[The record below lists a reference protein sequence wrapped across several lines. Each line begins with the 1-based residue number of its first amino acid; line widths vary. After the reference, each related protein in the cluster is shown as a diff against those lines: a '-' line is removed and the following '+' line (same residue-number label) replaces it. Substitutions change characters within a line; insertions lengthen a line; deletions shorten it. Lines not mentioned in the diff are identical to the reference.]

1 MIGIEFIRKNPDFVK
16 ENLSKRNIL
25 LSDRIDDILK
35 LDQERRDKIR
45 KIEELRAAR
54 NLKSKEIGALK
65 KQGLDTEALEEDVKL
80 MKDEIEALEEELI
93 RLERYIDDLVLRTPN
108 LIHESVPFGKDD
120 NDNIEIKRWGD
131 IPTFDFEIKDH
142 SELGVLRGFIDF
154 DQAGLISGS
163 RFSILKGPL
172 AKLERALI
180 NFMLDI
186 NTKNGYQEIIPPHLV
201 KPEALIG
208 TGQLPKFQEEL
219 YYIKEDD
226 LYLIPTAEVPL
237 VNVFRDK
244 ILKESE
250 LPINLTA
257 YTPCYRREAGSHG
270 KDIKGLI
277 RQHQFDKVE
286 LVKIVHPDSSYDEL
300 EKLLSNAEEILK
312 LLELPYRVVSL
323 CSGDIGFSAS
333 KTYDI
338 EVWIPS
344 QNKYREISSCSNCED
359 FQARR
364 ANIKFKDASGKNR
377 FVHTLNGSSL
387 AVGRTLV
394 AIMENYQTKDQR
406 IIVPNILREGGYIK
420 EEYL

>member
-1 MIGIEFIRKNPDFVK
+1 
-16 ENLSKRNIL
+16 L
-25 LSDRIDDILK
+25 
-35 LDQERRDKIR
+35 
-45 KIEELRAAR
+45 
-54 NLKSKEIGALK
+54 
-65 KQGLDTEALEEDVKL
+65 
-80 MKDEIEALEEELI
+80 
-93 RLERYIDDLVLRTPN
+93 
-108 LIHESVPFGKDD
+108 HESVPYGKDE
-120 NDNIEIKRWGD
+120 NDNVEIRRWGE
-131 IPTFDFEIKDH
+131 IPKFDFEIKDH
-142 SELGVLRGFIDF
+142 ADLGVLRGFIDF
-154 DQAGLISGS
+154 DQAAAISGS

-180 NFMLDI
+180 NFMLEV
-186 NTKNGYQEIIPPHLV
+186 NAKNGYQEMTVPHLV
-201 KPEALIG
+201 KPQALVG

-219 YYIKEDD
+219 YYVKDDD

-237 VNVFRDK
+237 VNVFKDT
-244 ILKESE
+244 ILKEDD

-270 KDIKGLI
+270 KDVKGLI

-286 LVKIVHPDSSYDEL
+286 LVKIVHPDNSYDEL
-300 EKLLSNAEEILK
+300 EKLLSNAEEILQ
-312 LLELPYRVVSL
+312 LLELPYRVVAL

-364 ANIKFKDASGKNR
+364 ANIRFKDKTGKNR

-394 AIMENYQTKDQR
+394 AIMENYQTKDNR
-406 IIVPNILREGGYIK
+406 IRIPKVLKDYIK
-420 EEYL
+420 EEYI

>member
-1 MIGIEFIRKNPDFVK
+1 MISIELIRKNPEYVK
-16 ENLSKRNIL
+16 ENLAKRDIFL
-25 LSDRIDDILK
+25 KDRIDDILK
-35 LDQERRDKIR
+35 LDEERRHKIKR
-45 KIEELRAAR
+45 IEDLRALR
-54 NLKSKEIGALK
+54 NAKSKEIGSLK
-65 KQGLDTEALEEDVKL
+65 KQGLNTEALEE
-80 MKDEIEALEEELI
+80 EIRLIKEEISTLEEELARI
-93 RLERYIDDLVLRTPN
+93 EKYTEDLLLRVPN
-108 LIHESVPFGKDD
+108 LLHESVPYGKDE
-120 NDNIEIKRWGD
+120 NDNVEIKRWGE
-131 IPTFDFEIKDH
+131 IPKFDFAIKDH
-142 SELGVLRGFIDF
+142 ADLGVLRGFIDF
-154 DQAGLISGS
+154 DQAAAISGS

-201 KPEALIG
+201 KPQALVG

-219 YYIKEDD
+219 YYVKDDD

-237 VNVFRDK
+237 VNVFKDT
-244 ILKESE
+244 ILKEDD

-270 KDIKGLI
+270 KDVKGLI

-286 LVKIVHPDSSYDEL
+286 LVKIVHPDNSYDEL
-300 EKLLSNAEEILK
+300 EKLLSNAEEILQ
-312 LLELPYRVVSL
+312 LLELPYRVVAL

-364 ANIKFKDASGKNR
+364 ANIRFKDKTGKNR

-394 AIMENYQTKDQR
+394 AIMENYQTKDNR
-406 IIVPNILREGGYIK
+406 IRIPKVLKDYIK
-420 EEYL
+420 EEYI

>member
-1 MIGIEFIRKNPDFVK
+1 MISIELIRKNPEYVK
-16 ENLSKRNIL
+16 ENLAKRDIFL
-25 LSDRIDDILK
+25 KDRIDDILK
-35 LDQERRDKIR
+35 LDEERRHKIKR
-45 KIEELRAAR
+45 IEDLRALR
-54 NLKSKEIGALK
+54 NAKSKEIGSLK
-65 KQGLDTEALEEDVKL
+65 KQGLNTEALEE
-80 MKDEIEALEEELI
+80 EIRLIKEEISTLEEELARI
-93 RLERYIDDLVLRTPN
+93 EKYIEDLLLRVPN
-108 LIHESVPFGKDD
+108 LLHESVPYGKDE
-120 NDNIEIKRWGD
+120 NDNVEIKRWGE
-131 IPTFDFEIKDH
+131 IPKFDFAIKDH
-142 SELGVLRGFIDF
+142 ADLGVLRGFIDF
-154 DQAGLISGS
+154 DQAAAISGS

-201 KPEALIG
+201 KPQALVG

-219 YYIKEDD
+219 YYVKDDD

-237 VNVFRDK
+237 VNVFKDT
-244 ILKESE
+244 ILKEDD

-270 KDIKGLI
+270 KDVKGLI

-286 LVKIVHPDSSYDEL
+286 LVKIVHPDNSYDEL
-300 EKLLSNAEEILK
+300 EKLLSNAEEILQ
-312 LLELPYRVVSL
+312 LLELPYRVVAL

-364 ANIKFKDASGKNR
+364 ANIRFKDKTGKNR

-394 AIMENYQTKDQR
+394 AIMENYQTKDNR
-406 IIVPNILREGGYIK
+406 IRIPKVLKDYIK
-420 EEYL
+420 EEYI

>member
-1 MIGIEFIRKNPDFVK
+1 MINIELIRKNPDFVK
-16 ENLSKRNIL
+16 ENLAKRDIFL
-25 LSDRIDDILK
+25 KDRIDDILK
-35 LDQERRDKIR
+35 LDEERRQKIKR
-45 KIEELRAAR
+45 LEDLRALR
-54 NLKSKEIGALK
+54 NSKSKEIGILK
-65 KQGLDTEALEEDVKL
+65 KQGIDTEE
-80 MKDEIEALEEELI
+80 LEEEIKNLKNDI
-93 RLERYIDDLVLRTPN
+93 AELEDELRRIEKYIEDLLLRIPN
-108 LIHESVPFGKDD
+108 LLHESVPYGKDE
-120 NDNIEIKRWGD
+120 NDNVEIKRWGEL
-131 IPTFDFEIKDH
+131 PKFDFEIKDH
-142 SELGVLRGFIDF
+142 SELGVLRGLIDF
-154 DQAGLISGS
+154 DQASAMSGS

-180 NFMLDI
+180 NFMLDV
-186 NTKNGYQEIIPPHLV
+186 NTKNGYKEMIVPHLV
-201 KPEALIG
+201 KGEALIG

-219 YYIKEDD
+219 YYIKDD
-226 LYLIPTAEVPL
+226 ELYLIPTAEVSL
-237 VNVFRDK
+237 VNAYRDT
-244 ILKESE
+244 ILQESD

-286 LVKIVHPDSSYDEL
+286 LVKIVHPDNSYEEL
-300 EKLLSNAEEILK
+300 EKLLLNAEEILQ
-312 LLELPYRVVSL
+312 LLELPYRVVAL

-364 ANIKFKDASGKNR
+364 ANIRFKDKTGKNR

-394 AIMENYQTKDQR
+394 AIMENYQTKDNK
-406 IIVPNILREGGYIK
+406 ILVPKVLRDYMK
-420 EEYL
+420 EEYI

>member
-1 MIGIEFIRKNPDFVK
+1 MISIELIRKNPEYVK
-16 ENLSKRNIL
+16 ENLAKRDIFL
-25 LSDRIDDILK
+25 KDRIDDILK
-35 LDQERRDKIR
+35 LDEERRHKIKR
-45 KIEELRAAR
+45 IEDLRALR
-54 NLKSKEIGALK
+54 NAKSKEIGSLK
-65 KQGLDTEALEEDVKL
+65 KQGLNTEALEE
-80 MKDEIEALEEELI
+80 EIRLIKEEISTLEEELARI
-93 RLERYIDDLVLRTPN
+93 EKYTEDLLLRVPN
-108 LIHESVPFGKDD
+108 LLHESVPYGKDE
-120 NDNIEIKRWGD
+120 NDNVEIKRWGE
-131 IPTFDFEIKDH
+131 IPNFDFAIKDH
-142 SELGVLRGFIDF
+142 ADLGVLRGFIDF
-154 DQAGLISGS
+154 DQAAAISGS

-180 NFMLDI
+180 NFMLEV
-186 NTKNGYQEIIPPHLV
+186 NAKNGYQEMTVPHLV
-201 KPEALIG
+201 KPQALVG

-219 YYIKEDD
+219 YYVKDDD

-237 VNVFRDK
+237 VNVFKDT
-244 ILKESE
+244 ILKEDD

-270 KDIKGLI
+270 KDVKGLI

-286 LVKIVHPDSSYDEL
+286 LVKIVHPDNSYDEL
-300 EKLLSNAEEILK
+300 EKLLSNAEEILQ
-312 LLELPYRVVSL
+312 LLELPYRVVAL

-364 ANIKFKDASGKNR
+364 ANIRFKDKTGKNR

-394 AIMENYQTKDQR
+394 AIMENYQTKDNR
-406 IIVPNILREGGYIK
+406 IRIPKVLKDYIK
-420 EEYL
+420 EEYI

>member
-1 MIGIEFIRKNPDFVK
+1 MISIELIRKNPEYVK
-16 ENLSKRNIL
+16 ENLAKRDIFL
-25 LSDRIDDILK
+25 KDRIDDILK
-35 LDQERRDKIR
+35 LDEERRHKIKR
-45 KIEELRAAR
+45 IEDLRALR
-54 NLKSKEIGALK
+54 NAKSKEIGSLK
-65 KQGLDTEALEEDVKL
+65 KQGLNTEALEE
-80 MKDEIEALEEELI
+80 EIRLIKEEISTLEEELARI
-93 RLERYIDDLVLRTPN
+93 EKYTEDLLLRVPN
-108 LIHESVPFGKDD
+108 LLHESVPYGKDE
-120 NDNIEIKRWGD
+120 NDNVEIKRWGE
-131 IPTFDFEIKDH
+131 IPKFDFEIKDH
-142 SELGVLRGFIDF
+142 ADLGVLRGFIDF
-154 DQAGLISGS
+154 DQAAAISGS

-180 NFMLDI
+180 NFMLEI
-186 NTKNGYQEIIPPHLV
+186 NAKNGYQEMTVPHLV
-201 KPEALIG
+201 KPQALVG

-219 YYIKEDD
+219 YYVKDDD

-237 VNVFRDK
+237 VNVFKDT
-244 ILKESE
+244 ILKEDD

-270 KDIKGLI
+270 KDVKGLI

-286 LVKIVHPDSSYDEL
+286 LVKIVHPDNSYDEL
-300 EKLLSNAEEILK
+300 EKLLSNAEEILQ
-312 LLELPYRVVSL
+312 LLELPYRVVAL

-364 ANIKFKDASGKNR
+364 ANIRFKDKTGKNR

-394 AIMENYQTKDQR
+394 AIMENYQTKDNR
-406 IIVPNILREGGYIK
+406 IRIPKVLKDYIK
-420 EEYL
+420 EEYI

>member
-1 MIGIEFIRKNPDFVK
+1 MISIELIRKNPEYVK
-16 ENLSKRNIL
+16 ENLVKRDIFL
-25 LSDRIDDILK
+25 KDRIDDILK
-35 LDQERRDKIR
+35 LDEERRHKIKR
-45 KIEELRAAR
+45 IEDLRALR
-54 NLKSKEIGALK
+54 NAKSKEIGSLK
-65 KQGLDTEALEEDVKL
+65 KQGLNTEALEE
-80 MKDEIEALEEELI
+80 EIRLIKEEISTLEEELARI
-93 RLERYIDDLVLRTPN
+93 EKYIEDLLLRLPN
-108 LIHESVPFGKDD
+108 LLHESVPYGKDE
-120 NDNIEIKRWGD
+120 NDNVEIKRWGE
-131 IPTFDFEIKDH
+131 IPKFDFEIKDH
-142 SELGVLRGFIDF
+142 ADLGVLRGFIDF
-154 DQAGLISGS
+154 DQAAAISGS

-180 NFMLDI
+180 NFMLEV
-186 NTKNGYQEIIPPHLV
+186 NAKNGYQEMTVPHLV
-201 KPEALIG
+201 KPQALVG

-219 YYIKEDD
+219 YYVKDDD

-237 VNVFRDK
+237 VNVFKDT
-244 ILKESE
+244 ILKEDD

-270 KDIKGLI
+270 KDVKGLI

-286 LVKIVHPDSSYDEL
+286 LVKIVHPDNSYDEL
-300 EKLLSNAEEILK
+300 EKLLSNAEEILQ
-312 LLELPYRVVSL
+312 LLELPYRVVAL

-364 ANIKFKDASGKNR
+364 ANIRFKDKTGKNR

-394 AIMENYQTKDQR
+394 AIMENYQTKDNR
-406 IIVPNILREGGYIK
+406 IRIPKVLKDYIK
-420 EEYL
+420 EEYI

>member
-1 MIGIEFIRKNPDFVK
+1 MISIELIRKNPEYVK
-16 ENLSKRNIL
+16 ENLAKRDIFL
-25 LSDRIDDILK
+25 KDRIDDILK
-35 LDQERRDKIR
+35 LDEERRHKIKR
-45 KIEELRAAR
+45 IEDLRALR
-54 NLKSKEIGALK
+54 NAKSKEIGSLK
-65 KQGLDTEALEEDVKL
+65 KQGLNTEALEE
-80 MKDEIEALEEELI
+80 EIRLIKEEISTLEEELARI
-93 RLERYIDDLVLRTPN
+93 EKYTEDLLLRVPN
-108 LIHESVPFGKDD
+108 LLHESVPYGKDE
-120 NDNIEIKRWGD
+120 NDNVEIKRWGE
-131 IPTFDFEIKDH
+131 IPKFDFVIKDH
-142 SELGVLRGFIDF
+142 ADLGVLRGFIDF
-154 DQAGLISGS
+154 DQAAAISGS

-180 NFMLDI
+180 NFMLEV
-186 NTKNGYQEIIPPHLV
+186 NAKNGYQEMTVPHLV
-201 KPEALIG
+201 KPQALVG

-219 YYIKEDD
+219 YYVKDDD

-237 VNVFRDK
+237 VNVFKDT
-244 ILKESE
+244 ILKEDD

-270 KDIKGLI
+270 KDVKGLI

-286 LVKIVHPDSSYDEL
+286 LVKIVHPDNSYDEL
-300 EKLLSNAEEILK
+300 EKLLSNAEEILQ
-312 LLELPYRVVSL
+312 LLELPYRVVAL

-364 ANIKFKDASGKNR
+364 ANIRFKDKTGKNR

-394 AIMENYQTKDQR
+394 AIMENYQTKDNR
-406 IIVPNILREGGYIK
+406 IRIPKVLKDYIK
-420 EEYL
+420 EEYI

>member
-1 MIGIEFIRKNPDFVK
+1 MISIELIRKNPEYVK
-16 ENLSKRNIL
+16 ENLAKRDIFL
-25 LSDRIDDILK
+25 KDRIDDILK
-35 LDQERRDKIR
+35 LDEERRHKIKR
-45 KIEELRAAR
+45 IEDLRALR
-54 NLKSKEIGALK
+54 NAKSKEIGSLK
-65 KQGLDTEALEEDVKL
+65 KQGLNTEALEE
-80 MKDEIEALEEELI
+80 EIRLIKEEISTLEEELARI
-93 RLERYIDDLVLRTPN
+93 EKYTEDLLLRVPN
-108 LIHESVPFGKDD
+108 LLHESVPYGKDE
-120 NDNIEIKRWGD
+120 NDNVEIKRWGE
-131 IPTFDFEIKDH
+131 IPKFDFEIKDH
-142 SELGVLRGFIDF
+142 ADLGVLRGFIDF
-154 DQAGLISGS
+154 DQAATISGS

-180 NFMLDI
+180 NFMLEV
-186 NTKNGYQEIIPPHLV
+186 NAKNGYQEMTVPHLV
-201 KPEALIG
+201 KPQALVG

-219 YYIKEDD
+219 YYVKDDD

-237 VNVFRDK
+237 VNVFKDT
-244 ILKESE
+244 ILKEDD

-270 KDIKGLI
+270 KDVKGLI

-286 LVKIVHPDSSYDEL
+286 LVKIVHPDNSYDEL
-300 EKLLSNAEEILK
+300 EKLLSNAEEILQ
-312 LLELPYRVVSL
+312 LLELPYRVVAL

-364 ANIKFKDASGKNR
+364 ANIRFKDKTGKNR

-394 AIMENYQTKDQR
+394 AIMENYQTKDNR
-406 IIVPNILREGGYIK
+406 IRIPKVLKDYIK
-420 EEYL
+420 EEYI

>member
-1 MIGIEFIRKNPDFVK
+1 MISIELIRKNPEYVK
-16 ENLSKRNIL
+16 ENLAKRDIFL
-25 LSDRIDDILK
+25 KDRIDDILK
-35 LDQERRDKIR
+35 LDEERRHKIKR
-45 KIEELRAAR
+45 IEDLRALR
-54 NLKSKEIGALK
+54 NAKSKEIGSLK
-65 KQGLDTEALEEDVKL
+65 KQGLNTEALEEDIRLIKE
-80 MKDEIEALEEELI
+80 EISTLEEELARI
-93 RLERYIDDLVLRTPN
+93 EKYTEDLLLRVPN
-108 LIHESVPFGKDD
+108 LLHESVPYGKDE
-120 NDNIEIKRWGD
+120 NDNVEIKRWGE
-131 IPTFDFEIKDH
+131 IPKFDFVIKDH
-142 SELGVLRGFIDF
+142 ADLGVLRGFIDF
-154 DQAGLISGS
+154 DQAAAISGS

-180 NFMLDI
+180 NFMLEV
-186 NTKNGYQEIIPPHLV
+186 NAKNGYQEMTVPHLV
-201 KPEALIG
+201 KPQALVG

-219 YYIKEDD
+219 YYVKDDD

-237 VNVFRDK
+237 VNVFKDT
-244 ILKESE
+244 ILKEDD

-270 KDIKGLI
+270 KDVKGLI

-286 LVKIVHPDSSYDEL
+286 LVKIVHPDNSYDEL
-300 EKLLSNAEEILK
+300 EKLLSNAEEILQ
-312 LLELPYRVVSL
+312 LLELPYRVVAL

-364 ANIKFKDASGKNR
+364 ANIRFKDKTGKNR

-394 AIMENYQTKDQR
+394 AIMENYQTKDNR
-406 IIVPNILREGGYIK
+406 IRIPKVLKDYIK
-420 EEYL
+420 EEYI

>member
-1 MIGIEFIRKNPDFVK
+1 MISIELIRKNPEYVK
-16 ENLSKRNIL
+16 ENLAKRDIFL
-25 LSDRIDDILK
+25 KDRIDDILK
-35 LDQERRDKIR
+35 LDEERRHKIKR
-45 KIEELRAAR
+45 IEDLRALR
-54 NLKSKEIGALK
+54 NAKSKEIGSLK
-65 KQGLDTEALEEDVKL
+65 KQGLNTEALEE
-80 MKDEIEALEEELI
+80 EIRLIKEEISTLEEELARI
-93 RLERYIDDLVLRTPN
+93 EKYTEDLLLRVPN
-108 LIHESVPFGKDD
+108 LLHESVPYGKDE
-120 NDNIEIKRWGD
+120 NDNVEIKRWGE
-131 IPTFDFEIKDH
+131 IPKFDFEIKDH
-142 SELGVLRGFIDF
+142 ADLGVLRGFIDF
-154 DQAGLISGS
+154 DQAAAISGS

-180 NFMLDI
+180 NFMLEV
-186 NTKNGYQEIIPPHLV
+186 NAKNGYQEMTVPHLV
-201 KPEALIG
+201 KPQALVG

-219 YYIKEDD
+219 YYVKDDD

-237 VNVFRDK
+237 VNVFKDT
-244 ILKESE
+244 ILKEDD

-270 KDIKGLI
+270 KDVKGLI

-286 LVKIVHPDSSYDEL
+286 LVKIVHPDNSYDEL
-300 EKLLSNAEEILK
+300 EKLLSNAEEILQ
-312 LLELPYRVVSL
+312 LLELPYRVVAL

-364 ANIKFKDASGKNR
+364 ANIRFKDKTGKNR

-394 AIMENYQTKDQR
+394 AIMENYQTKDNR
-406 IIVPNILREGGYIK
+406 IRIPKVLKDYIK
-420 EEYL
+420 EEYI

>member
-1 MIGIEFIRKNPDFVK
+1 MISIELIRKNPEYVK
-16 ENLSKRNIL
+16 ENLAKRDIFL
-25 LSDRIDDILK
+25 KDRIDDILK
-35 LDQERRDKIR
+35 LDEERRHKIKR
-45 KIEELRAAR
+45 IEDLRALR
-54 NLKSKEIGALK
+54 NAKSKEIGSLK
-65 KQGLDTEALEEDVKL
+65 KQGLNTEALEE
-80 MKDEIEALEEELI
+80 EIRLIKEEISTLEEELARI
-93 RLERYIDDLVLRTPN
+93 EKYTEDLLLRLPN
-108 LIHESVPFGKDD
+108 LLHESVPYGKDE
-120 NDNIEIKRWGD
+120 NDNVEIRRWGE
-131 IPTFDFEIKDH
+131 IPKFDFEIKDH
-142 SELGVLRGFIDF
+142 ADLGVLRGFIDF
-154 DQAGLISGS
+154 DQAAAISGS

-201 KPEALIG
+201 KPQALVG

-219 YYIKEDD
+219 YYVKDDD

-237 VNVFRDK
+237 VNVFKDT
-244 ILKESE
+244 ILKEDD

-270 KDIKGLI
+270 KDVKGLI

-286 LVKIVHPDSSYDEL
+286 LVKIVHPDNSYDEL
-300 EKLLSNAEEILK
+300 EKLLSNAEEILQ
-312 LLELPYRVVSL
+312 LLELPYRVVAL

-344 QNKYREISSCSNCED
+344 QNKYRETSSCSNCED

-364 ANIKFKDASGKNR
+364 ANIRFKDKTGKNR

-394 AIMENYQTKDQR
+394 AIMENYQTKDHKIR
-406 IIVPNILREGGYIK
+406 IPKVLKDYIK
-420 EEYL
+420 EEYI

>member
-1 MIGIEFIRKNPDFVK
+1 MISIELIRKNPEYVK
-16 ENLSKRNIL
+16 ENLAKRDIFL
-25 LSDRIDDILK
+25 KDRIDDILK
-35 LDQERRDKIR
+35 LDEERRHKIKR
-45 KIEELRAAR
+45 IEDLRALR
-54 NLKSKEIGALK
+54 NAKSKEIGSLK
-65 KQGLDTEALEEDVKL
+65 KQGLNTEALEEEIRL
-80 MKDEIEALEEELI
+80 MKEEISTLEEELARI
-93 RLERYIDDLVLRTPN
+93 EKYTEDLLLRVPN
-108 LIHESVPFGKDD
+108 LLHESVPYGKDE
-120 NDNIEIKRWGD
+120 NDNVEIKRWGE
-131 IPTFDFEIKDH
+131 IPKFDFEIKDH
-142 SELGVLRGFIDF
+142 ADLGVLRGFIDF
-154 DQAGLISGS
+154 DQAAAISGS

-180 NFMLDI
+180 NFMLEV
-186 NTKNGYQEIIPPHLV
+186 NAKNGYQEMTVPHLV
-201 KPEALIG
+201 KPQTLVG

-219 YYIKEDD
+219 YYVKDDD
-226 LYLIPTAEVPL
+226 LYLIPTAEVSL
-237 VNVFRDK
+237 VNVFKDT
-244 ILKESE
+244 ILKEDD

-270 KDIKGLI
+270 KDVKGLI

-286 LVKIVHPDSSYDEL
+286 LVKIVHPDNSYDEL
-300 EKLLSNAEEILK
+300 EKLLSNAEEILQ
-312 LLELPYRVVSL
+312 LLELPYRVVAL

-364 ANIKFKDASGKNR
+364 ANIRFKDKTGKNR

-394 AIMENYQTKDQR
+394 AIMENYQTKDNR
-406 IIVPNILREGGYIK
+406 IRIPKVLKDYIK
-420 EEYL
+420 EDYI

>member
-1 MIGIEFIRKNPDFVK
+1 MISIELIRKNPEYVK
-16 ENLSKRNIL
+16 ENLAKRDIFL
-25 LSDRIDDILK
+25 KDKIYDILK
-35 LDQERRDKIR
+35 LDEERRHKIKR
-45 KIEELRAAR
+45 IEDLRALR
-54 NLKSKEIGALK
+54 NAKSKEIGSLK
-65 KQGLDTEALEEDVKL
+65 KQGLNTEALEE
-80 MKDEIEALEEELI
+80 EIRLIKEEISTLEEELARI
-93 RLERYIDDLVLRTPN
+93 EKYTEDLLLRVPN
-108 LIHESVPFGKDD
+108 LLHESVPYGKDE
-120 NDNIEIKRWGD
+120 NDNVEIKRWGE
-131 IPTFDFEIKDH
+131 IPKFDFEIKDH
-142 SELGVLRGFIDF
+142 ADLGVLRGFIDF
-154 DQAGLISGS
+154 DQAAAISGS

-180 NFMLDI
+180 NFMLEV
-186 NTKNGYQEIIPPHLV
+186 NAKNGYQEMTVPHLV
-201 KPEALIG
+201 KPQALVG

-219 YYIKEDD
+219 YYVKDDD

-237 VNVFRDK
+237 VNVFKDT
-244 ILKESE
+244 ILKEDD

-270 KDIKGLI
+270 KDVKGLI

-286 LVKIVHPDSSYDEL
+286 LVKIVHPDNSYDEL
-300 EKLLSNAEEILK
+300 EKLLSNAEEILQ
-312 LLELPYRVVSL
+312 LLELPYRVVAL

-364 ANIKFKDASGKNR
+364 ANIRFKDKTGKNR

-394 AIMENYQTKDQR
+394 AIMENYQTKDNR
-406 IIVPNILREGGYIK
+406 IRIPKVLKDYIK
-420 EEYL
+420 EEYI

>member
-1 MIGIEFIRKNPDFVK
+1 MISIELIRKNPEYVK
-16 ENLSKRNIL
+16 ENLAKRDIFL
-25 LSDRIDDILK
+25 KDRIDDILK
-35 LDQERRDKIR
+35 LDEERRHKIKR
-45 KIEELRAAR
+45 IEDLRALR
-54 NLKSKEIGALK
+54 NAKSKEIGSLK
-65 KQGLDTEALEEDVKL
+65 KQGLNTEALEE
-80 MKDEIEALEEELI
+80 EIRLIKEEISTLEEELARI
-93 RLERYIDDLVLRTPN
+93 EKYTEDLLLRVPN
-108 LIHESVPFGKDD
+108 LLHESVPYGKDE
-120 NDNIEIKRWGD
+120 NDNVEIKRWGE
-131 IPTFDFEIKDH
+131 IPKFDFAIKDH
-142 SELGVLRGFIDF
+142 ADLGVLRGFIDF
-154 DQAGLISGS
+154 DQAAAISGS

-180 NFMLDI
+180 NFMLEV
-186 NTKNGYQEIIPPHLV
+186 NAKNGYQEMTVPHLV
-201 KPEALIG
+201 KPQALVG

-219 YYIKEDD
+219 YYVKDDD

-237 VNVFRDK
+237 VNIFKDT
-244 ILKESE
+244 ILKEDD

-270 KDIKGLI
+270 KDVKGLI

-286 LVKIVHPDSSYDEL
+286 LVKIVHPDNSYDEL
-300 EKLLSNAEEILK
+300 EKLLSNAEEILQ
-312 LLELPYRVVSL
+312 LLELPYRVVAL

-364 ANIKFKDASGKNR
+364 ANIRFKDKTGKNR

-394 AIMENYQTKDQR
+394 AIMENYQTKDNR
-406 IIVPNILREGGYIK
+406 IRIPKVLKDYIK
-420 EEYL
+420 EEYI

>member
-1 MIGIEFIRKNPDFVK
+1 MISIELIRKNPEYVK
-16 ENLSKRNIL
+16 ENLAKRDIFL
-25 LSDRIDDILK
+25 KDRIDDILK
-35 LDQERRDKIR
+35 LDEERRHKIKR
-45 KIEELRAAR
+45 IEDLRALR
-54 NLKSKEIGALK
+54 NAKSKEIGSLK
-65 KQGLDTEALEEDVKL
+65 KQGLNTEALEE
-80 MKDEIEALEEELI
+80 EIRLIKEEISTLEEELARI
-93 RLERYIDDLVLRTPN
+93 EKYTEDLLLRVPN
-108 LIHESVPFGKDD
+108 LLHESVPYGKDE
-120 NDNIEIKRWGD
+120 NDNVEIKRWGE
-131 IPTFDFEIKDH
+131 IPKFDFAIKDH
-142 SELGVLRGFIDF
+142 ADLGVLRGFIDF
-154 DQAGLISGS
+154 DQAAAISGS

-180 NFMLDI
+180 NFMLEI
-186 NTKNGYQEIIPPHLV
+186 NVKNGYQEMTVPHLV
-201 KPEALIG
+201 KPQALVG

-219 YYIKEDD
+219 YYVKDDD

-237 VNVFRDK
+237 VNVFKDT
-244 ILKESE
+244 ILKEDD

-270 KDIKGLI
+270 KDVKGLI

-286 LVKIVHPDSSYDEL
+286 LVKIVHPDNSYDEL
-300 EKLLSNAEEILK
+300 EKLLSNAEEILQ
-312 LLELPYRVVSL
+312 LLELPYRVVAL

-364 ANIKFKDASGKNR
+364 ANIRFKDKTGKNR

-394 AIMENYQTKDQR
+394 AIMENYQTKDNR
-406 IIVPNILREGGYIK
+406 IRIPKVLKDYIK
-420 EEYL
+420 EEYI

>member
-1 MIGIEFIRKNPDFVK
+1 MISIELIRKSPDYVK
-16 ENLSKRNIL
+16 ENLSKREPAL
-25 LSDRIDDILK
+25 AYKIDDILN
-35 LDQERRDKIR
+35 LDEERREKI
-45 KIEELRAAR
+45 KELENLRAVR
-54 NLKSKEIGALK
+54 NAKSKEIGILK
-65 KQGLDTEALEEDVKL
+65 KQGQDTSNLEKEIRELKDKISELEDTL
-80 MKDEIEALEEELI
+80 ARIEK
-93 RLERYIDDLVLRTPN
+93 YMNDLLLRIPN
-108 LIHESVPFGKDD
+108 LIHESVPFGVSEDD
-120 NDNIEIKRWGD
+120 NLEIKRYGD
-131 IPTFDFEIKDH
+131 IPKFDFEVKEH
-142 SELGVLRGFIDF
+142 SDLCVSRGFIDF
-154 DQAGLISGS
+154 EKASSISGS

-186 NTKNGYQEIIPPHLV
+186 NTKNGYQEILPPHLV
-201 KPEALIG
+201 KDIALIG
-208 TGQLPKFQEEL
+208 TGQLPKFKEEL
-219 YYIKEDD
+219 YHITEDE

-237 VNVFRDK
+237 VNIYRDT
-244 ILKESE
+244 ILKEEE
-250 LPINLTA
+250 LPIYLTA

-286 LVKIVHPDSSYDEL
+286 LVKITHPDTSYDEL
-300 EKLLSNAEEILK
+300 EKLLNNAEEILQ
-312 LLELPYRVVSL
+312 LLELPYRVVVL

-364 ANIKFKDASGKNR
+364 ANIRFKDKTGKNR

-394 AIMENYQTKDQR
+394 AIIENYQTKDGR
-406 IIVPNILREGGYIK
+406 IRIPKVLREYMK
-420 EEYL
+420 EEYI

>member
-1 MIGIEFIRKNPDFVK
+1 MISIELIRKNPEYVK
-16 ENLSKRNIL
+16 ENLAKRDIFL
-25 LSDRIDDILK
+25 KDRIDDILK
-35 LDQERRDKIR
+35 LDEERRHKIKR
-45 KIEELRAAR
+45 IEDLRALR
-54 NLKSKEIGALK
+54 NAKSKEIGSLK
-65 KQGLDTEALEEDVKL
+65 KQGLNTEALEE
-80 MKDEIEALEEELI
+80 EIRLIKEEISTLEEELARI
-93 RLERYIDDLVLRTPN
+93 EKYTEDLLLRVPN
-108 LIHESVPFGKDD
+108 LLHESVPYGKDE
-120 NDNIEIKRWGD
+120 NDNVEIKRWGE
-131 IPTFDFEIKDH
+131 IPKFDFAIKDH
-142 SELGVLRGFIDF
+142 ADLGVLRGFIDF
-154 DQAGLISGS
+154 DQAAAISGS

-201 KPEALIG
+201 KPQALVG

-219 YYIKEDD
+219 YYVKDDD

-237 VNVFRDK
+237 VNVFKDT
-244 ILKESE
+244 ILKEDD

-270 KDIKGLI
+270 KDVKGLI

-286 LVKIVHPDSSYDEL
+286 LVKIVHPDNSYDEL
-300 EKLLSNAEEILK
+300 EKLLSNAEEILQ
-312 LLELPYRVVSL
+312 LLELPYRVVAL

-364 ANIKFKDASGKNR
+364 ANIRFKDKTGKNR

-394 AIMENYQTKDQR
+394 AIVENYQTKDNR
-406 IIVPNILREGGYIK
+406 IRIPKVLKDYIK
-420 EEYL
+420 EEYI

>member
-1 MIGIEFIRKNPDFVK
+1 MISIELIRKNPEYVK
-16 ENLSKRNIL
+16 ENLAKRDIFL
-25 LSDRIDDILK
+25 KDRIDDILK
-35 LDQERRDKIR
+35 LDEERRHKIKR
-45 KIEELRAAR
+45 IEDLRALR
-54 NLKSKEIGALK
+54 NAKSKEIGSLK
-65 KQGLDTEALEEDVKL
+65 KQGLNTEALEE
-80 MKDEIEALEEELI
+80 EIRLIKEEISTLEEELARI
-93 RLERYIDDLVLRTPN
+93 EKYTEDLLLRVPN
-108 LIHESVPFGKDD
+108 LLHESVPYGKDE
-120 NDNIEIKRWGD
+120 NDNVEIKRWGE
-131 IPTFDFEIKDH
+131 IPKFDFAIKDH
-142 SELGVLRGFIDF
+142 ADLGVLRGFIDF
-154 DQAGLISGS
+154 DQAAAISGS

-180 NFMLDI
+180 NFMLEV
-186 NTKNGYQEIIPPHLV
+186 NAKNGYQEMTVPHLV
-201 KPEALIG
+201 KPQALVG

-219 YYIKEDD
+219 YYVKDDD

-237 VNVFRDK
+237 VNVFKDT
-244 ILKESE
+244 ILKEDD

-270 KDIKGLI
+270 KDVKGLI

-286 LVKIVHPDSSYDEL
+286 LVKIVHPDNSYDEL
-300 EKLLSNAEEILK
+300 EKLLSNAEEILQ
-312 LLELPYRVVSL
+312 LLELPYRVVAL

-364 ANIKFKDASGKNR
+364 ANIRFKDKTGKNR

-394 AIMENYQTKDQR
+394 AIMENYQTKDNR
-406 IIVPNILREGGYIK
+406 IRIPKVLKDYIK
-420 EEYL
+420 EEYI

>member
-1 MIGIEFIRKNPDFVK
+1 MISIELIRKNPEYVK
-16 ENLSKRNIL
+16 ENLAKRDIFL
-25 LSDRIDDILK
+25 KDRIDDILK
-35 LDQERRDKIR
+35 LDEERRHKIKR
-45 KIEELRAAR
+45 IEDLRALR
-54 NLKSKEIGALK
+54 NAKSKEIGSLK
-65 KQGLDTEALEEDVKL
+65 KQGLNTEALEE
-80 MKDEIEALEEELI
+80 EIRLIKEEISTLEEELARI
-93 RLERYIDDLVLRTPN
+93 EKYTEDLLLRVPN
-108 LIHESVPFGKDD
+108 LLHESVPYGKDE
-120 NDNIEIKRWGD
+120 NDNVEIKRWGE
-131 IPTFDFEIKDH
+131 IPKFDFEIKDH
-142 SELGVLRGFIDF
+142 ADLGVLRGFIDF
-154 DQAGLISGS
+154 DQAAAISGS

-180 NFMLDI
+180 NFMLEV
-186 NTKNGYQEIIPPHLV
+186 NAKNGYQEMTVPHLV
-201 KPEALIG
+201 KPQTLVG

-219 YYIKEDD
+219 YYVKDDD

-237 VNVFRDK
+237 VNVFKDT
-244 ILKESE
+244 ILKEDD

-270 KDIKGLI
+270 KDVKGLI

-286 LVKIVHPDSSYDEL
+286 LVKIVHPDNSYDEL
-300 EKLLSNAEEILK
+300 EKLLSNAEEILQ
-312 LLELPYRVVSL
+312 LLELPYRVVAL

-364 ANIKFKDASGKNR
+364 ANIRFKDKTGKNR

-394 AIMENYQTKDQR
+394 AIMENYQTKDNR
-406 IIVPNILREGGYIK
+406 IRIPKVLKDYIK
-420 EEYL
+420 EEYI

>member
-1 MIGIEFIRKNPDFVK
+1 MISIELIRKNPEYVK
-16 ENLSKRNIL
+16 ENLAKRDISL
-25 LSDRIDDILK
+25 KDRIDDILK
-35 LDQERRDKIR
+35 LDEERRHKIKR
-45 KIEELRAAR
+45 IEDLRALR
-54 NLKSKEIGALK
+54 NAKSKEIGSLK
-65 KQGLDTEALEEDVKL
+65 KQGLNTETLEE
-80 MKDEIEALEEELI
+80 EIRLIKEEISTLEEELARI
-93 RLERYIDDLVLRTPN
+93 EKYTEDLLLRVPN
-108 LIHESVPFGKDD
+108 LLHESVPYGKDE
-120 NDNIEIKRWGD
+120 NDNVEIKRWGE
-131 IPTFDFEIKDH
+131 IPKFDFKIKDH
-142 SELGVLRGFIDF
+142 ADLGVLRGFIDF
-154 DQAGLISGS
+154 DQAAAISGS

-186 NTKNGYQEIIPPHLV
+186 NTKNGYQEIVPPHIV
-201 KPEALIG
+201 KPQALVG
-208 TGQLPKFQEEL
+208 TGQLPKFREEL
-219 YYIKEDD
+219 YYVKDDD

-237 VNVFRDK
+237 VNVFKDT
-244 ILKESE
+244 ILKEDD

-270 KDIKGLI
+270 KDVKGLI

-286 LVKIVHPDSSYDEL
+286 LVKIVHPDNSYDEL
-300 EKLLSNAEEILK
+300 EKLLSNAEEILQ
-312 LLELPYRVVSL
+312 LLELPYRVVAL

-364 ANIKFKDASGKNR
+364 ANIRFKDKTGKNR

-394 AIMENYQTKDQR
+394 AIMENYQTKDNR
-406 IIVPNILREGGYIK
+406 IRIPKVLKDYIK
-420 EEYL
+420 EEYI

>member
-1 MIGIEFIRKNPDFVK
+1 MISIELIRKNPEYVK
-16 ENLSKRNIL
+16 ENLAKRDISL
-25 LSDRIDDILK
+25 KDRIDDILK
-35 LDQERRDKIR
+35 LDEERRHKIKR
-45 KIEELRAAR
+45 IEDLRALR
-54 NLKSKEIGALK
+54 NAKSKEIGSLK
-65 KQGLDTEALEEDVKL
+65 KQGLNTEALEE
-80 MKDEIEALEEELI
+80 EIRLIKEEISTLEEELARI
-93 RLERYIDDLVLRTPN
+93 EKYTEDLLLRVPN
-108 LIHESVPFGKDD
+108 LLHESVPYGKDE
-120 NDNIEIKRWGD
+120 NDNVEIKRWGE
-131 IPTFDFEIKDH
+131 IPKFDFEIKDH
-142 SELGVLRGFIDF
+142 ADLGVLRGFIDF
-154 DQAGLISGS
+154 DQAAAISGS

-186 NTKNGYQEIIPPHLV
+186 NTKNGYQEIVPPHLV
-201 KPEALIG
+201 KPQALVG

-219 YYIKEDD
+219 YYIKDDD

-237 VNVFRDK
+237 VNAFKDT
-244 ILKESE
+244 ILKEDD

-270 KDIKGLI
+270 KDVKGLI

-286 LVKIVHPDSSYDEL
+286 LVKIVHPDNSYDEL
-300 EKLLSNAEEILK
+300 EKLLSNAEEILQ
-312 LLELPYRVVSL
+312 LLELPYRVVAL

-364 ANIKFKDASGKNR
+364 ANIRFKDKTGKNR

-394 AIMENYQTKDQR
+394 AIMENYQTKDNR
-406 IIVPNILREGGYIK
+406 IRIPKVLKDYIK
-420 EEYL
+420 EEYI

>member
-1 MIGIEFIRKNPDFVK
+1 MISIELIRKNPEYVK
-16 ENLSKRNIL
+16 ENLAKRDIFL
-25 LSDRIDDILK
+25 KDRIDDILK
-35 LDQERRDKIR
+35 LDEERRHKIKR
-45 KIEELRAAR
+45 IEDLRALR
-54 NLKSKEIGALK
+54 NAKSKEIGSLK
-65 KQGLDTEALEEDVKL
+65 KQGLNTEALEE
-80 MKDEIEALEEELI
+80 EIRLIKEEISTLEEELARI
-93 RLERYIDDLVLRTPN
+93 EKYTEDLLLRVPN
-108 LIHESVPFGKDD
+108 LLHESVPYGKDE
-120 NDNIEIKRWGD
+120 NDNVEIKRWGE
-131 IPTFDFEIKDH
+131 IPKFDFEIKDH
-142 SELGVLRGFIDF
+142 ADLGVLRGFIDF
-154 DQAGLISGS
+154 DQAAAISGS

-180 NFMLDI
+180 NFMLEV
-186 NTKNGYQEIIPPHLV
+186 NAKNGYQEMTVPHLV
-201 KPEALIG
+201 KPQALVG

-219 YYIKEDD
+219 YYVKDDD

-237 VNVFRDK
+237 VNVFKDT
-244 ILKESE
+244 ILKEDD

-270 KDIKGLI
+270 KDVKGLI

-286 LVKIVHPDSSYDEL
+286 LVKIVHPDNSYDEL
-300 EKLLSNAEEILK
+300 EKLLSNAEEILQ
-312 LLELPYRVVSL
+312 LLELPYRVVAL

-364 ANIKFKDASGKNR
+364 ANIRFKDKTGKNR

-394 AIMENYQTKDQR
+394 AIMENYQTKDNR
-406 IIVPNILREGGYIK
+406 IRIPKVLKYYIK
-420 EEYL
+420 EEYI

>member
-1 MIGIEFIRKNPDFVK
+1 MISIELIRKNPEYVK
-16 ENLSKRNIL
+16 ENLAKRDISL
-25 LSDRIDDILK
+25 KDRIDDILK
-35 LDQERRDKIR
+35 LDEERRHKIKR
-45 KIEELRAAR
+45 IEDLRALR
-54 NLKSKEIGALK
+54 NAKSKEIGSLK
-65 KQGLDTEALEEDVKL
+65 KQGLNTK
-80 MKDEIEALEEELI
+80 ALEEEI
-93 RLERYIDDLVLRTPN
+93 RLIKEEISTLEEELARIEKYTEDLLLRVPN
-108 LIHESVPFGKDD
+108 LLHESVPYGKDE
-120 NDNIEIKRWGD
+120 NDNVEIKRWGE
-131 IPTFDFEIKDH
+131 IPKFDFEIKDH
-142 SELGVLRGFIDF
+142 ADLGVLRGFIDF
-154 DQAGLISGS
+154 DQAAAISGS

-186 NTKNGYQEIIPPHLV
+186 NTKNGYQEIVPPHLV
-201 KPEALIG
+201 KPQALVG

-219 YYIKEDD
+219 YYIKDDD

-237 VNVFRDK
+237 VNAFKDT
-244 ILKESE
+244 ILKEDD

-270 KDIKGLI
+270 KDVKGLI

-286 LVKIVHPDSSYDEL
+286 LVKIVHPDNSYDEL
-300 EKLLSNAEEILK
+300 EKLLSNAEEILQ
-312 LLELPYRVVSL
+312 LLELPYRVVAL

-364 ANIKFKDASGKNR
+364 ANIRFKDKTGKNR

-394 AIMENYQTKDQR
+394 AIMENYQTKDNR
-406 IIVPNILREGGYIK
+406 IRIPKVLKDYIK
-420 EEYL
+420 EEYI

>member
-1 MIGIEFIRKNPDFVK
+1 MISIELIRKNPEYVK
-16 ENLSKRNIL
+16 ENLAKRDIFL
-25 LSDRIDDILK
+25 KDRIDGILK
-35 LDQERRDKIR
+35 LDEERRHKIKR
-45 KIEELRAAR
+45 IEDLRALR
-54 NLKSKEIGALK
+54 NAKSKEIGSLK
-65 KQGLDTEALEEDVKL
+65 KQGLNTEALEE
-80 MKDEIEALEEELI
+80 EIRLIKEEISTLEEELARI
-93 RLERYIDDLVLRTPN
+93 EKYTEDLLLRVPN
-108 LIHESVPFGKDD
+108 LLHESVPYGKDE
-120 NDNIEIKRWGD
+120 NDNVEIKRWGE
-131 IPTFDFEIKDH
+131 IPKFDFEIKDH
-142 SELGVLRGFIDF
+142 ADLGVLRGFIDF
-154 DQAGLISGS
+154 DQAAAISGS

-180 NFMLDI
+180 NFMLEV
-186 NTKNGYQEIIPPHLV
+186 NAKNGYQEMIVPHLV
-201 KPEALIG
+201 KPQTLVG

-219 YYIKEDD
+219 YYVKDDD

-237 VNVFRDK
+237 VNVFKDT
-244 ILKESE
+244 ILKEDD

-270 KDIKGLI
+270 KDVKGLI

-286 LVKIVHPDSSYDEL
+286 LVKIVHPDNSYDEL
-300 EKLLSNAEEILK
+300 EKLLSNAEEILQ
-312 LLELPYRVVSL
+312 LLELPYRVVAL

-364 ANIKFKDASGKNR
+364 ANIRFKDKTGKNR

-394 AIMENYQTKDQR
+394 AIMENYQTKDNR
-406 IIVPNILREGGYIK
+406 IRIPKVLKDYIK
-420 EEYL
+420 EEYI

>member
-1 MIGIEFIRKNPDFVK
+1 MISIELIRKNPEYVK
-16 ENLSKRNIL
+16 ENLAKRDIFL
-25 LSDRIDDILK
+25 KDRIDDILK
-35 LDQERRDKIR
+35 LDEERRHKIKR
-45 KIEELRAAR
+45 IEDLRALR
-54 NLKSKEIGALK
+54 NAKSKEIGSLK
-65 KQGLDTEALEEDVKL
+65 KQGLNTEALEE
-80 MKDEIEALEEELI
+80 EIRLIKEEISTLEEELARI
-93 RLERYIDDLVLRTPN
+93 EKYTEDLLLRLPN
-108 LIHESVPFGKDD
+108 LLHESVPYGKDE
-120 NDNIEIKRWGD
+120 NDNVEIKRWGE
-131 IPTFDFEIKDH
+131 IPKFDFEIKDH
-142 SELGVLRGFIDF
+142 ADLGVLRGFIDF
-154 DQAGLISGS
+154 DQAAAISGS

-180 NFMLDI
+180 NFMLEV
-186 NTKNGYQEIIPPHLV
+186 NAKNGYQEMAVPHLV
-201 KPEALIG
+201 KPQALVG

-219 YYIKEDD
+219 YYVKDDD

-237 VNVFRDK
+237 VNVFKDT
-244 ILKESE
+244 ILKEDD

-270 KDIKGLI
+270 KDVKGLI

-286 LVKIVHPDSSYDEL
+286 LVKIVHPDNSYDEL
-300 EKLLSNAEEILK
+300 EKLLSNAEEILQ
-312 LLELPYRVVSL
+312 LLELPYRVVAL

-364 ANIKFKDASGKNR
+364 ANIRFKDKTGKNR

-394 AIMENYQTKDQR
+394 AIMENYQTKDNR
-406 IIVPNILREGGYIK
+406 IRIPKVLKDYIK
-420 EEYL
+420 EDYI

>member
-1 MIGIEFIRKNPDFVK
+1 MISIELIRKNPEYVK
-16 ENLSKRNIL
+16 ENLAKRDIFL
-25 LSDRIDDILK
+25 KDRIDDILK
-35 LDQERRDKIR
+35 LDEERRHKIKR
-45 KIEELRAAR
+45 IEDLRALR
-54 NLKSKEIGALK
+54 NAKSKEIGSLK
-65 KQGLDTEALEEDVKL
+65 KQGLNTEALEE
-80 MKDEIEALEEELI
+80 EIRLIKEEISTLEEELARI
-93 RLERYIDDLVLRTPN
+93 EKYTEDLLLRVPN
-108 LIHESVPFGKDD
+108 LLHESVPYGKDE
-120 NDNIEIKRWGD
+120 NDNVEIKRWGE
-131 IPTFDFEIKDH
+131 IPKFDFAIKDH
-142 SELGVLRGFIDF
+142 ADLGVLRGFIDF
-154 DQAGLISGS
+154 DQAAAISGS

-180 NFMLDI
+180 NFMLEV
-186 NTKNGYQEIIPPHLV
+186 NAKNGYQEMTVPHLV
-201 KPEALIG
+201 KPQALVG

-219 YYIKEDD
+219 YYVKDDD
-226 LYLIPTAEVPL
+226 LYLIPTAEVSL
-237 VNVFRDK
+237 VNVFKDT
-244 ILKESE
+244 ILKEDD

-270 KDIKGLI
+270 KDVKGLI

-286 LVKIVHPDSSYDEL
+286 LVKIVHPDNSYNEL
-300 EKLLSNAEEILK
+300 EKLLSNAEEILQ
-312 LLELPYRVVSL
+312 LLELPYRVVAL

-364 ANIKFKDASGKNR
+364 ANIRFKDKTGKNR

-394 AIMENYQTKDQR
+394 AIMENYQTKDNR
-406 IIVPNILREGGYIK
+406 IRIPKVLKDYIK
-420 EEYL
+420 EEYI

>member
-1 MIGIEFIRKNPDFVK
+1 MISIELIRKNPEYVK
-16 ENLSKRNIL
+16 ENLAKRDIFL
-25 LSDRIDDILK
+25 KDRIDDILK
-35 LDQERRDKIR
+35 LDEERRHKIKR
-45 KIEELRAAR
+45 IEDLRALR
-54 NLKSKEIGALK
+54 NAKSKEIGSLK
-65 KQGLDTEALEEDVKL
+65 KQGLNTEALEE
-80 MKDEIEALEEELI
+80 EIRLIKEEISTLEEELARI
-93 RLERYIDDLVLRTPN
+93 EKYTEDLLLRVPN
-108 LIHESVPFGKDD
+108 LLHESVPYGKDE
-120 NDNIEIKRWGD
+120 NDNLEIKRWGE
-131 IPTFDFEIKDH
+131 IPKSDFEIKDH
-142 SELGVLRGFIDF
+142 ADLGVLRGFIDF
-154 DQAGLISGS
+154 DQAAAISGS

-180 NFMLDI
+180 NFMLEV
-186 NTKNGYQEIIPPHLV
+186 NAKNGYQEMIVPHLV
-201 KPEALIG
+201 KPQTLVG

-219 YYIKEDD
+219 YYVKDDD

-237 VNVFRDK
+237 VNVFKDT
-244 ILKESE
+244 ILKEDD

-270 KDIKGLI
+270 KDVKGLI

-286 LVKIVHPDSSYDEL
+286 LVKIVHPDNSYDEL
-300 EKLLSNAEEILK
+300 EKLLSNAEEILQ
-312 LLELPYRVVSL
+312 LLELPYRVVAL

-364 ANIKFKDASGKNR
+364 ANIRFKDKTGKNR

-394 AIMENYQTKDQR
+394 AIMENYQTKDNR
-406 IIVPNILREGGYIK
+406 IRIPKVLKDYIK
-420 EEYL
+420 EEYI

>member
-1 MIGIEFIRKNPDFVK
+1 MISIELIRKNPEYVK
-16 ENLSKRNIL
+16 ENLAKRDIFL
-25 LSDRIDDILK
+25 KDRIDDILK
-35 LDQERRDKIR
+35 LDEERRHKIKR
-45 KIEELRAAR
+45 IEDLRALR
-54 NLKSKEIGALK
+54 NAKSKEIGSLK
-65 KQGLDTEALEEDVKL
+65 KQGLNTEALEE
-80 MKDEIEALEEELI
+80 EIRLIKEEISTLEEELARI
-93 RLERYIDDLVLRTPN
+93 EKYTEDLLLRVPN
-108 LIHESVPFGKDD
+108 LLHESVPYGKDE
-120 NDNIEIKRWGD
+120 NDNVEIKRWGE
-131 IPTFDFEIKDH
+131 IPKFDFEIKDH
-142 SELGVLRGFIDF
+142 ADLGVLRGFIDF
-154 DQAGLISGS
+154 DQAAAISGS

-180 NFMLDI
+180 NFMLEV
-186 NTKNGYQEIIPPHLV
+186 NAKNGYQEMTVPHLV
-201 KPEALIG
+201 KPQTLVG

-219 YYIKEDD
+219 YYVKDDD
-226 LYLIPTAEVPL
+226 LYLIPTAEVSL
-237 VNVFRDK
+237 VNVFKDT
-244 ILKESE
+244 ILKEDD

-270 KDIKGLI
+270 KDVKGLI

-286 LVKIVHPDSSYDEL
+286 LVKIVHPDNSYDEL
-300 EKLLSNAEEILK
+300 EKLLSNAEEILQ
-312 LLELPYRVVSL
+312 LLELPYRVVAL

-364 ANIKFKDASGKNR
+364 ANIRFKDKTGKNR

-394 AIMENYQTKDQR
+394 AIMENYQTKDNR
-406 IIVPNILREGGYIK
+406 IRIPKVLKDYIK
-420 EEYL
+420 EDYI

>member
-1 MIGIEFIRKNPDFVK
+1 MISIELIRKNPEFVK
-16 ENLSKRNIL
+16 ENLAKRDIFL
-25 LSDRIDDILK
+25 KDRIDDILK
-35 LDQERRDKIR
+35 LDEERRHKIKR
-45 KIEELRAAR
+45 IEDLRALR
-54 NLKSKEIGALK
+54 NTKSKEIGSLK
-65 KQGLDTEALEEDVKL
+65 KQGLNTEALEE
-80 MKDEIEALEEELI
+80 EIRLIKEEISTLEEELARI
-93 RLERYIDDLVLRTPN
+93 EKYMEDLLLRVPN
-108 LIHESVPFGKDD
+108 LLHESVPYGKDE
-120 NDNIEIKRWGD
+120 NDNLEIKRWGE
-131 IPTFDFEIKDH
+131 IPKFDFEIKDH
-142 SELGVLRGFIDF
+142 ADLGVLRGFIDF
-154 DQAGLISGS
+154 DQAAAISGS

-180 NFMLDI
+180 NFMLDV
-186 NTKNGYQEIIPPHLV
+186 NTKNGYQEMIVPHLV
-201 KPEALIG
+201 KPQTLVG

-219 YYIKEDD
+219 YYVKDDD
-226 LYLIPTAEVPL
+226 LYLIPTAEVSL
-237 VNVFRDK
+237 VNVFKDT
-244 ILKESE
+244 ILKEDD

-270 KDIKGLI
+270 KDVKGLI

-286 LVKIVHPDSSYDEL
+286 LVKIVHPDNSYEEL
-300 EKLLSNAEEILK
+300 EKLLSNAEEILQ
-312 LLELPYRVVSL
+312 LLELPYRVVAL

-364 ANIKFKDASGKNR
+364 ANIRFKDKTGKNR

-394 AIMENYQTKDQR
+394 AIMENYQTKDNR
-406 IIVPNILREGGYIK
+406 IRVPKVLKDYIK
-420 EEYL
+420 EEYI